1 VARAS
6 ACNCS
11 IRLGVTSPT
20 FVLSFSPVTMFGFMS
35 RYFSVGSKRI
45 VTTSPTL
52 AASAPQPR
60 PHYIPKPIHHIAGGS
75 SALASAPPSLHVA
88 SFRSLAFPPD
98 QSVASKSTPTVLFT
112 TLHDFASPSFAAWA
126 LPARHN
132 HTESSGF
139 TVRGSFELVQKKQDW
154 DVLERIHRAPPKKR
168 RPIKLTPIGH
178 APHLKGVVLK
188 TMIKKPKKPN
198 SANRKCVL
206 VRLSNGKECVAFV
219 PGEGHNLQEHSTVLV
234 KAQRSKD
241 LVGVRVRV
249 VRGKYDCAP
258 VKKKVA

>member
-1 VARAS
+1 M
-6 ACNCS
+6 
-11 IRLGVTSPT
+11 G
-20 FVLSFSPVTMFGFMS
+20 
-35 RYFSVGSKRI
+35 
-45 VTTSPTL
+45 
-52 AASAPQPR
+52 
-60 PHYIPKPIHHIAGGS
+60 
-75 SALASAPPSLHVA
+75 
-88 SFRSLAFPPD
+88 
-98 QSVASKSTPTVLFT
+98 
-112 TLHDFASPSFAAWA
+112 HDFASPSFAA
-126 LPARHN
+126 LPARHT